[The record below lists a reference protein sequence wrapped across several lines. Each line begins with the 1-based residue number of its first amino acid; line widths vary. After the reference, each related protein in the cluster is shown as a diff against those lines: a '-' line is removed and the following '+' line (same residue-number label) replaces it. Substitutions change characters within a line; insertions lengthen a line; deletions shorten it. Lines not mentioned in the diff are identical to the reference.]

1 MTGKIALKLMLSVIV
16 SKQKAV
22 LPQRPNY
29 YCSFSVVMGLVCAS
43 TSNISDY
50 TLTRV
55 PNSSRA
61 IAINFSPISP

>member
-1 MTGKIALKLMLSVIV
+1 MLFVIV

-22 LPQRPNY
+22 LPKRPNCC
-29 YCSFSVVMGLVCAS
+29 CSFSVVRGLVCAS

-50 TLTRV
+50 TLTKV

-61 IAINFSPISP
+61 TAINLSPVLP